1 MEGFTLWINAENIEV
16 VHSYLFGGVKFLD
29 LLVLLMAV
37 DIVTGIMR
45 AIKEKR
51 LRSRK
56 AMYGYARKV
65 GVFALIIVANIVD
78 TVLGLSGLVAF
89 GTVMFYILNEI
100 LSIVENLSQIG
111 MKIPAVITDKLHV
124 LQEENK
130 ESAAVPIVTENVNI
144 ITEEKN

>member
-1 MEGFTLWINAENIEV
+1 MEENTMWINSDNVNII
-16 VHSYLFGGVKFLD
+16 HTYLFGGVKFMD
-29 LLVLLMAV
+29 LLMLLMLV
-37 DIVTGIMR
+37 DIVTGVMR

-65 GVFALIIVANIVD
+65 GVFALIIVANIID
-78 TVLGLSGLVAF
+78 TILGLEGIVAF
-89 GTVMFYILNEI
+89 ATVMFYLMNEI

-130 ESAAVPIVTENVNI
+130 ESPIIVAEKVEVI
-144 ITEEKN
+144 QEEKN